1 MKQVAPLR
9 YDVIFKKAFSD
20 PEIFTAFVEA
30 VLGIKL
36 EIDRVET
43 EKAFAPPIGRVAS
56 RFDLF
61 AEDVKNRIIVDIQ
74 HVRFEDHYDAFLHYH
89 CAAIL
94 EQIIK
99 AENYRPKL
107 AVYSIIVL
115 TSGDKH
121 KVDWASIDF
130 DPKTRDNR
138 SLGEIP
144 HKVVYLCP
152 KYATAETPAPL
163 REWLR
168 AIDDS
173 LDSQVDEANYTHPLI
188 RRIFDY
194 IEQDQVSPEERFQMI
209 EQYNQE
215 QYKRTLALEAKS
227 EGRAEGRAEG
237 KAEGKAEG
245 QSEAMVAIARSL
257 LAKGMDIAL
266 IREVTN
272 LSEDELRHLTA

>member
-1 MKQVAPLR
+1 MKHVAPLR

-36 EIDRVET
+36 EIDKVET
-43 EKAFAPPIGRVAS
+43 EKSFAPPIGRVAS

-61 AEDVKNRIIVDIQ
+61 AEDLKNRVIVDIQ
-74 HVRFEDHYDAFLHYH
+74 HVRYEDHYDAFLHYH
-89 CAAIL
+89 CAVIL

-99 AENYRPKL
+99 AENYRPRL

-130 DPKTRDNR
+130 DPKTRDNK

-152 KYATAETPAPL
+152 KYATDETPAPL

-168 AIDDS
+168 AIDDT
-173 LDSQVDEANYTHPLI
+173 LDSQVDEATYHHPLI
-188 RRIFDY
+188 HRIFDH
-194 IEQDQVSPEERFQMI
+194 IEQDQVSPEERFRMI
-209 EQYNQE
+209 EEYNQE
-215 QYKRTLALEAKS
+215 QYKRTLAQEAKT
-227 EGRAEGRAEG
+227 EG

-245 QSEAMVAIARSL
+245 EIEGETKAKVAIARSL
-257 LAKGMDIAL
+257 VAEGATISL
-266 IREVTN
+266 IVKVTG
-272 LSEDELRHLTA
+272 LSEEEIRNL

>member
-1 MKQVAPLR
+1 MKHVAPLR

-36 EIDRVET
+36 EIDKVET
-43 EKAFAPPIGRVAS
+43 EKSFAPPIGRVAS

-61 AEDVKNRIIVDIQ
+61 AEDIKNRVIVDIQ

-89 CAAIL
+89 CAVIL

-130 DPKTRDNR
+130 DPKTRDNK

-152 KYATAETPAPL
+152 KYATDETPAPL

-168 AIDDS
+168 AIDDT
-173 LDSQVDEANYTHPLI
+173 LDSQVDEATYQHPLI
-188 RRIFDY
+188 HRIFDH
-194 IEQDQVSPEERFQMI
+194 IEQDQVSPEERFRMI
-209 EQYNQE
+209 EEYNQE
-215 QYKRTLALEAKS
+215 QYKRTLAQEAKT
-227 EGRAEGRAEG
+227 EG
-237 KAEGKAEG
+237 KAEGKIEG
-245 QSEAMVAIARSL
+245 ETEAKVAIARSL
-257 LAKGMDIAL
+257 VAEGATMAL
-266 IREVTN
+266 IAKVTGLREEEIRN
-272 LSEDELRHLTA
+272 L

>member
-36 EIDRVET
+36 EIDKVET
-43 EKAFAPPIGRVAS
+43 EKSFAPPIGQVAS

-61 AEDVKNRIIVDIQ
+61 AEDTKNRVIVDIQ
-74 HVRFEDHYDAFLHYH
+74 HVPYEDHYDAFLHYH
-89 CAAIL
+89 CAVIL

-99 AENYRPKL
+99 AENYRPQL

-121 KVDWASIDF
+121 KVDWAIIDF
-130 DPKTRDNR
+130 DPKTRAGK

-152 KYATAETPAPL
+152 KYATDETPAPL

-168 AIDDS
+168 AIDDT
-173 LDSQVDEANYTHPLI
+173 LDSQVDEEQYQHPLI
-188 RRIFDY
+188 RRIFDH
-194 IEQDQVSPEERFQMI
+194 IEQDQVSPEERFRMI
-209 EQYNQE
+209 EEYNQE
-215 QYKRTLALEAKS
+215 QYKLTLAQEAK
-227 EGRAEGRAEG
+227 AEG
-237 KAEGKAEG
+237 KAEGKVEGKAEG
-245 QSEAMVAIARSL
+245 QSEAKVAIARSL
-257 LAKGMDIAL
+257 LAKDMDIVL
-266 IREVTN
+266 ISEVTGLPAAAIRN
-272 LSEDELRHLTA
+272 LK

>member
-1 MKQVAPLR
+1 MKHVAPLR

-36 EIDRVET
+36 EIDKVET
-43 EKAFAPPIGRVAS
+43 EKSFAPPIGRVAS

-61 AEDVKNRIIVDIQ
+61 AEDIKNRVIVDIQ

-89 CAAIL
+89 CAVIL

-130 DPKTRDNR
+130 DPKTRDNK
-138 SLGEIP
+138 SLGKIP

-152 KYATAETPAPL
+152 KYATDETPALL

-168 AIDDS
+168 AIDDT
-173 LDSQVDEANYTHPLI
+173 LDSQVDEATYQHPLI
-188 RRIFDY
+188 RRIFDH
-194 IEQDQVSPEERFQMI
+194 IEQDQVSPDERFRMI
-209 EQYNQE
+209 EEYNQE
-215 QYKRTLALEAKS
+215 QYKRTLVQEAKT
-227 EGRAEGRAEG
+227 
-237 KAEGKAEG
+237 EGKAEG
-245 QSEAMVAIARSL
+245 QTEAKVAIARSL
-257 LAKGMDIAL
+257 LTEGAAPRAM
-266 IREVTN
+266 
-272 LSEDELRHLTA
+272 TACLAARF

>member
-36 EIDRVET
+36 EIDKVET
-43 EKAFAPPIGRVAS
+43 EKSFAPPIGRVAS

-99 AENYRPKL
+99 AENYRPQL

-130 DPKTRDNR
+130 DPKTRT
-138 SLGEIP
+138 G
-144 HKVVYLCP
+144 
-152 KYATAETPAPL
+152 
-163 REWLR
+163 
-168 AIDDS
+168 
-173 LDSQVDEANYTHPLI
+173 
-188 RRIFDY
+188 
-194 IEQDQVSPEERFQMI
+194 
-209 EQYNQE
+209 
-215 QYKRTLALEAKS
+215 KS
-227 EGRAEGRAEG
+227 
-237 KAEGKAEG
+237 
-245 QSEAMVAIARSL
+245 
-257 LAKGMDIAL
+257 
-266 IREVTN
+266 
-272 LSEDELRHLTA
+272 